1 MKNKK
6 ILIACLV
13 VIILASV
20 ITIIYMLTNNKEET
34 PDSKI
39 EDFETVQNDSIL
51 NDATVENLKITN
63 VSLLTRDS
71 ISSFKA
77 QVLNETSESINIDKL
92 YVVFYENE
100 TENKILVLSDITI
113 PANDKTYINMT
124 SETDLSKTTKI
135 EYVLED

>member
-63 VSLLTRDS
+63 VSLLTRDG

-124 SETDLSKTTKI
+124 SESDLSKTTKI

>member
-34 PDSKI
+34 PNSKI

-63 VSLLTRDS
+63 VSLLTRDG

-100 TENKILVLSDITI
+100 TENKILVLSGITI
-113 PANDKTYINMT
+113 PANDKTYITRNS
-124 SETDLSKTTKI
+124 SEL
-135 EYVLED
+135 

>member
-39 EDFETVQNDSIL
+39 EDFETVQNDGIL

-135 EYVLED
+135 EYILED

>member
-34 PDSKI
+34 PNSKI

-63 VSLLTRDS
+63 VSLLTRDG

-100 TENKILVLSDITI
+100 TENKILVLSGITI

-135 EYVLED
+135 EYILED